1 MNAQRGRLSG
11 ERYNYIVAQILERY
25 RHRVELLTKEMMAS
39 GYPPFSEPLTARQ
52 QYDKLVAMKNA
63 GDPQFLNSPAA
74 QQALEK
80 LSMQFGAP
88 IELGFSPYGVQ

>member
-1 MNAQRGRLSG
+1 MQRGRLSG

-25 RHRVELLTKEMMAS
+25 RARVELLTKEMMVS
-39 GYPPFSEPLTARQ
+39 GYPPFAEPLTRRQ

-63 GDPQFLNSPAA
+63 GDPRFANSPAA
-74 QQALEK
+74 QEALAK

-88 IELGFSPYGVQ
+88 VELGISPYGVQ